1 MIFCHWKEVNDMKH
15 KKTAIATIARKAA
28 ENALRKDANRTTCAG
43 IFQPKAPTE
52 LKRFKN
58 SK

>member
-1 MIFCHWKEVNDMKH
+1 MLFCHQKEVNNVRH
-15 KKTAIATIARKAA
+15 KKPVIATIARKAA
-28 ENALRKDANRTTCAG
+28 ENALRRDANRTTCVG
-43 IFQPKAPTE
+43 IYQPKAPKE

>member
-1 MIFCHWKEVNDMKH
+1 MKH
-15 KKTAIATIARKAA
+15 KTSFIATIAKKAA
-28 ENALRKDANRTTCAG
+28 ENALRRDANRTTCVG
-43 IFQPKAPTE
+43 IFQPKAPNE

>member
-1 MIFCHWKEVNDMKH
+1 MRH
-15 KKTAIATIARKAA
+15 KKPVIATIARKAA
-28 ENALRKDANRTTCAG
+28 ENALRRDANRTTCVG
-43 IFQPKAPTE
+43 IYQPKVPKE